1 MIPPITWIV
10 ILFILVF
17 IVAVAIGANDE
28 TMASAVGG
36 KVLRLNIAI
45 FLGMVL
51 QVIGA
56 QLLGAGVSETI
67 GQDMVQAPLPI
78 DLVLILAIAMTIWL
92 LFASLRGYPISTTH
106 SIVGCVLGVGLL
118 IEFVTVGP
126 LINWFTMTEILAG
139 WILSPVFG
147 LIIALV
153 VQLGVSKIVSKRA
166 TSLDQIERLERIFG
180 WLLLVVIVITALSRG
195 GNDVSKAVGILTMV
209 FPDPSL
215 WCWFLLLGGLGMAVG
230 LFLIGRRVVA
240 TVGMEVTELR
250 PSTSFSAELA
260 VAVVLFVGTLMGIP
274 LSGTHVLVAA
284 VVGVGIANRNP
295 VRGPGLNK
303 IVIAS
308 FLTVPLS
315 AILAIGLFWLYV
327 AIRPF
332 FLIIGLM

>member
-1 MIPPITWIV
+1 MIPPIIWIV

-28 TMASAVGG
+28 TMASVVGG
-36 KVLRLNIAI
+36 KVLKLNVAI
-45 FLGMVL
+45 YLGMVL

-67 GQDMVQAPLPI
+67 GQDMVLTPLPL

-92 LFASLRGYPISTTH
+92 LLASIRGYPISTTH

-118 IEFVTVGP
+118 IEFVTMGA
-126 LINWFTMTEILAG
+126 LINWFTMIEIVAG
-139 WILSPVFG
+139 WVLSPIFG
-147 LIIALV
+147 LVIALV
-153 VQLGVSKIVSKRA
+153 VQKGVSKILSKRG

-180 WLLLVVIVITALSRG
+180 WLLLVFVIITALSRG
-195 GNDVSKAVGILTMV
+195 GNDVSKAVGILTMI
-209 FPDPSL
+209 FPDPLYWS
-215 WCWFLLLGGLGMAVG
+215 WFLLLGGLGMAVG

-260 VAVVLFVGTLMGIP
+260 VAVVLFVGTLWGIP
-274 LSGTHVLVAA
+274 LSGTHVLIAA
-284 VVGVGIANRNP
+284 VVGVGVANRNP

-315 AILAIGLFWLYV
+315 ALLAIGLFWLYV

-332 FLIIGLM
+332 FLFIGLM

>member
-1 MIPPITWIV
+1 MIPPIIWII

-28 TMASAVGG
+28 TMASVVGG
-36 KVLRLNIAI
+36 KVLKLNAAI
-45 FLGMVL
+45 YLGMIL

-67 GQDMVQAPLPI
+67 GQDMVITPLPFDI
-78 DLVLILAIAMTIWL
+78 VLILAIAMTIWL
-92 LFASLRGYPISTTH
+92 LVASLRGYPISTTH

-118 IEFVTVGP
+118 IQFVTMGP
-126 LINWFTMTEILAG
+126 LINWFTMGEIVAG
-139 WILSPVFG
+139 WVLSPIFG

-153 VQLGVSKIVSKRA
+153 VQIGVSKIVSKRA
-166 TSLDQIERLERIFG
+166 SSLDQIERLERIFG

-195 GNDVSKAVGILTMV
+195 GNDVSKAVGILTMI

-215 WCWFLLLGGLGMAVG
+215 WAWFLLLGGVGMAVG

-260 VAVVLFVGTLMGIP
+260 VAVVLFVGTIWGIP

-295 VRGPGLNK
+295 VRGAGLNK

-315 AILAIGLFWLYV
+315 ALLAIGLFWLYV

-332 FLIIGLM
+332 FLFIGLM

>member
-1 MIPPITWIV
+1 MISPILWIAV
-10 ILFILVF
+10 LLILVF

-28 TMASAVGG
+28 TMASVVGG
-36 KVLRLNIAI
+36 KVLKLNAAI
-45 FLGMVL
+45 LLGMCL

-67 GQDMVQAPLPI
+67 GQDMVLTPLPF
-78 DLVLILAIAMTIWL
+78 DFVLILVIAMTIWL
-92 LFASLRGYPISTTH
+92 LVASLRGYPISTTH

-118 IEFVTVGP
+118 IELVTRGP
-126 LINWFTMTEILAG
+126 LINWFTITEIAIG
-139 WILSPVFG
+139 WVLSPIFG
-147 LIIALV
+147 LIIAFI
-153 VQLGVSKIVSKRA
+153 VQLAVRKTILPHA
-166 TSLDQIERLERIFG
+166 TSLDKIERLERIFG
-180 WLLLVVIVITALSRG
+180 WLLLVVVVITALSRG
-195 GNDVSKAVGILTMV
+195 GNDVSKAVGILTMI
-209 FPDPSL
+209 FPDPAL
-215 WCWFLLLGGLGMAVG
+215 WSWFLLLGGIGMAIG

-260 VAVVLFVGTLMGIP
+260 VASVLLVGTLWGIP

-284 VVGVGIANRNP
+284 VVGVGLANRNP

-303 IVIAS
+303 ILLAS

-315 AILAIGLFWLYV
+315 ALLAVGLFWLYL

-332 FLIIGLM
+332 FLMFGGI